1 MVESVKFSFVDRTIS
16 AARGWTFQN
25 ASILL
30 GIFVFSAAAHPL
42 LGQTPSVGQ
51 TVVAKV
57 APAAPVTRPND
68 AQSFLVKVRSKCQ
81 PDAGNIRNVTW
92 TIELEN
98 PTDKPIGDI
107 VYESTYL
114 NQFGNVLGRGGG
126 KSYSIR
132 QVIQP
137 RTQTVIEVKEGPI
150 PERTANAE
158 IQVVSAAF
166 LPTDA
171 AK

>member
-1 MVESVKFSFVDRTIS
+1 MIESVNFSFVGKAIS
-16 AARGWTFQN
+16 AMGGGAFPN

-30 GIFVFSAAAHPL
+30 GIAVFLAAAHSL
-42 LGQTPSVGQ
+42 HGQNPAVGP
-51 TVVAKV
+51 TAVAKV
-57 APAAPVTRPND
+57 APAAPTTRPND
-68 AQSFLVKVRSKCQ
+68 AQSFLVKIRSKCQ
-81 PDAGNIRNVTW
+81 PDVSNIRNVTW

-98 PTDKPIGDI
+98 PTDKPISDI

-114 NQFGNVLGRGGG
+114 NQYGNVLGRGGQA
-126 KSYSIR
+126 YSIR
-132 QVIQP
+132 QVIEP
-137 RTQTVIEVKEGPI
+137 RTQKVIEVKEGPI

>member
-1 MVESVKFSFVDRTIS
+1 VNFSFVGQAIS
-16 AARGWTFQN
+16 AMGGGAFPN

-30 GIFVFSAAAHPL
+30 GILVFLAAAHSL
-42 LGQTPSVGQ
+42 HGQNPTVGQ
-51 TVVAKV
+51 TAVAKV
-57 APAAPVTRPND
+57 APAAPTTRPND
-68 AQSFLVKVRSKCQ
+68 AQSFLVKIRSKCQ
-81 PDAGNIRNVTW
+81 PDASNTRNVTW

-107 VYESTYL
+107 VYQSTYL
-114 NQFGNVLGRGGG
+114 NQYGNVLGRGGG
-126 KSYSIR
+126 QTYSIR
-132 QVIQP
+132 QVIEP
-137 RTQTVIEVKEGPI
+137 RTQKVIEVKEGPI